1 MEKEE
6 FLRTLGGA
14 LSGEVPQHIIQ
25 ENLRYY
31 DNYIS
36 DEMRKGRTEADII
49 EELGGPRIIAR
60 TIVDASFDTEDRPDG
75 YETYGSGTVYDAD
88 SGSSGASGQENGQ
101 GPYGQDPFREEMHRN
116 VHYVNLSGWKGR
128 LIAGLVVFVILFLLM
143 TVFFGVVGLAGLILS
158 HTWPILLILL
168 IIWIFAGRR

>member
-1 MEKEE
+1 MSKAE
-6 FLRTLGGA
+6 FLQGLRNELEGR
-14 LSGEVPQHIIQ
+14 VPYSVIQ
-25 ENLRYY
+25 ENLNYY
-31 DNYIS
+31 DSYIS
-36 DEMRKGRTEADII
+36 KETAGGTPEEAVI
-49 EELGGPRIIAR
+49 EALGGPRIIAR
-60 TIVDASFDTEDRPDG
+60 TIVDAAFDTEDRPDG

-158 HTWPILLILL
+158 YTWPILLILL

>member
-49 EELGGPRIIAR
+49 EELGGPRIIAK
-60 TIVDASFDTEDRPDG
+60 TIIDAAEAGTLLNETER
-75 YETYGSGTVYDAD
+75 
-88 SGSSGASGQENGQ
+88 
-101 GPYGQDPFREEMHRN
+101 R
-116 VHYVNLSGWKGR
+116 
-128 LIAGLVVFVILFLLM
+128 
-143 TVFFGVVGLAGLILS
+143 
-158 HTWPILLILL
+158 
-168 IIWIFAGRR
+168 AGRDGVGDEEIASIIDDLASEGFFKRVGELLVS